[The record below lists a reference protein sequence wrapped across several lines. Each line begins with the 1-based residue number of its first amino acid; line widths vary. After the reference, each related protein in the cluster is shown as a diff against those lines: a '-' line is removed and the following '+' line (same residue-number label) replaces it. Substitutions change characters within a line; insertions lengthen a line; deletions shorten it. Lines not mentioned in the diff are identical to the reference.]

1 MFVVSLR
8 AVEAGEGRRGLDGDD
23 LGEGGAGDEVEDVC
37 GEGRRSGWRG
47 AGHWNMLLLGE
58 GVNQV
63 SIRVQG
69 IACRS
74 GKKEGGKEEDDW
86 GRGWSGQLCSMNTN
100 GYKKDIKMCRSK
112 RDQSKILWQ

>member
-1 MFVVSLR
+1 MVR
-8 AVEAGEGRRGLDGDD
+8 PER
-23 LGEGGAGDEVEDVC
+23 GGAGDEVEDIC

-63 SIRVQG
+63 SIQVRR

-74 GKKEGGKEEDDW
+74 GKKEGGKEEDGW

-100 GYKKDIKMCRSK
+100 GYKRISK
-112 RDQSKILWQ
+112 CAEAEEIRVKSYGNKND

>member
-1 MFVVSLR
+1 MVPAWARVVPVMNLR
-8 AVEAGEGRRGLDGDD
+8 TSVAKEDDREG
-23 LGEGGAGDEVEDVC
+23 
-37 GEGRRSGWRG
+37 S
-47 AGHWNMLLLGE
+47 GHWNMLLLGE

-63 SIRVQG
+63 SIQVRR

-112 RDQSKILWQ
+112 RDQSKILLQ